1 MYIYI
6 YICKFVYFGIK
17 FFIFYT
23 LFLNDIKIG
32 FFIKSLILEVDF
44 INTKDEKIDKIVTK
58 IKLTKLIHGSLSIP
72 ILLYKIGK
80 NIKNTPW
87 IKYIYKLT
95 SLNVLEFFLRIKI
108 SSYFLSKVRIY
119 INNIGAKN
127 NSAIDVQLSLGI
139 SKYLS
144 VKLSIVNNK
153 NNIKLIIKLFL
164 ILNSK
169 LNLFIPIPIT
179 INIIPQEKLL
189 NISPNN
195 KKYIKNAR
203 ACMKRGKALEILVH
217 PKTYKKIVSEEVEKD
232 ISKKEVQD
240 NIRRYL
246 KSVLN
251 RKPDIYNGYKSLDL
265 EKVENIISYIASKVK
280 NLTITS
286 LNKYL
291 WYIDMLSFNKRAV
304 AITGLTYQNQKFG
317 PTIVYKKYDEL
328 SLLDDKYQREDIET
342 ENGNTTKIISNNNF
356 NLDKISSS
364 EKEIIDTIIKLLK
377 NKNVTDISEMS
388 HREDG
393 WKKTK
398 RFEQISFEYAM
409 NLKLI

>member
-1 MYIYI
+1 MRVYCPYCKKEVEYRIEKRDLKEFRGIEVNTFESVAICNECNQDLYVNKIEDENNERIYKI
-6 YICKFVYFGIK
+6 YREKANIIK
-17 FFIFYT
+17 AE
-23 LFLNDIKIG
+23 DI
-32 FFIKSLILEVDF
+32 
-44 INTKDEKIDKIVTK
+44 
-58 IKLTKLIHGSLSIP
+58 IKLRE
-72 ILLYKIGK
+72 
-80 NIKNTPW
+80 
-87 IKYIYKLT
+87 KYDISQRELT
-95 SLNVLEFFLRIKI
+95 SILGFGKMTINRYERGGLPTKSQSDYIKLLI
-108 SSYFLSKVRIY
+108 ENDDKFIEKVKEAY
-119 INNIGAKN
+119 E
-127 NSAIDVQLSLGI
+127 
-139 SKYLS
+139 
-144 VKLSIVNNK
+144 K
-153 NNIKLIIKLFL
+153 NNI
-164 ILNSK
+164 N
-169 LNLFIPIPIT
+169 
-179 INIIPQEKLL
+179 E
-189 NISPNN
+189 
-195 KKYIKNAR
+195 
-203 ACMKRGKALEILVH
+203 
-217 PKTYKKIVSEEVEKD
+217 KTYKKIVSEEVEKD

-364 EKEIIDTIIKLLK
+364 EKEIIGTIIKLLK
-377 NKNVTDISEMS
+377 NKKVTDISEMS

-393 WKKTK
+393 WRKTK
-398 RFEQISFEYAM
+398 KFEQISFEYAM
-409 NLKLI
+409 NLNIIK

>member
-1 MYIYI
+1 MRVYCPYCKKEVEYKIEKKDLKEFRGIEVNTFENIAICNECNQDLYVNEIEDENNERIYQI
-6 YICKFVYFGIK
+6 YREKANIIK
-17 FFIFYT
+17 PE
-23 LFLNDIKIG
+23 DI
-32 FFIKSLILEVDF
+32 
-44 INTKDEKIDKIVTK
+44 
-58 IKLTKLIHGSLSIP
+58 IKLREKYDISQRELTSILGFGKMTINRYERGGLPTKSQSDYIK
-72 ILLYKIGK
+72 LL
-80 NIKNTPW
+80 IKNDDKF
-87 IKYIYKLT
+87 IEK
-95 SLNVLEFFLRIKI
+95 
-108 SSYFLSKVRIY
+108 
-119 INNIGAKN
+119 AKE
-127 NSAIDVQLSLGI
+127 A
-139 SKYLS
+139 YE
-144 VKLSIVNNK
+144 K
-153 NNIKLIIKLFL
+153 NNI
-164 ILNSK
+164 ND
-169 LNLFIPIPIT
+169 
-179 INIIPQEKLL
+179 
-189 NISPNN
+189 
-195 KKYIKNAR
+195 
-203 ACMKRGKALEILVH
+203 
-217 PKTYKKIVSEEVEKD
+217 KTYNKIISEEVEKD

-265 EKVENIISYIASKVK
+265 EKIENIISYIASKVK

-291 WYIDMLSFNKRAV
+291 WYIDMLSFNERTV

-328 SLLDDKYQREDIET
+328 SLLDDKYTREDIET

-377 NKNVTDISEMS
+377 NKNVTDISEIS

-409 NLKLI
+409 NLKLIK

>member
-1 MYIYI
+1 MRVYCPYCKKEVEYKIEKRDLKEFRGIEVNTFENVAICNECNQDLYVNEIEDENNERIYQI
-6 YICKFVYFGIK
+6 YRERANIIK
-17 FFIFYT
+17 PE
-23 LFLNDIKIG
+23 DI
-32 FFIKSLILEVDF
+32 
-44 INTKDEKIDKIVTK
+44 
-58 IKLTKLIHGSLSIP
+58 IKLREKYDISQRELTAILGFGKMTINRYERGGLPTKSQSDYIKLLIENDDKFI
-72 ILLYKIGK
+72 
-80 NIKNTPW
+80 
-87 IKYIYKLT
+87 
-95 SLNVLEFFLRIKI
+95 E
-108 SSYFLSKVRIY
+108 KVKEAY
-119 INNIGAKN
+119 E
-127 NSAIDVQLSLGI
+127 
-139 SKYLS
+139 
-144 VKLSIVNNK
+144 K
-153 NNIKLIIKLFL
+153 NNI
-164 ILNSK
+164 ND
-169 LNLFIPIPIT
+169 
-179 INIIPQEKLL
+179 
-189 NISPNN
+189 
-195 KKYIKNAR
+195 
-203 ACMKRGKALEILVH
+203 
-217 PKTYKKIVSEEVEKD
+217 KTYNKIISEEVEKD

-246 KSVLN
+246 RSVLN

-291 WYIDMLSFNKRAV
+291 WYIDMLSFNERTV

-328 SLLDDKYQREDIET
+328 SLLDDKYTREDIET

-377 NKNVTDISEMS
+377 NKNVTDISEIS

-409 NLKLI
+409 NLKLIK

>member
-1 MYIYI
+1 MKVYCPY
-6 YICKFVYFGIK
+6 CKKEVEYRIEKRELKEFRGIK
-17 FFIFYT
+17 VNTFENVAICNECNQDLYV
-23 LFLNDIKIG
+23 NKIEDENNERIYKIYREKANIIKAEDI
-32 FFIKSLILEVDF
+32 
-44 INTKDEKIDKIVTK
+44 
-58 IKLTKLIHGSLSIP
+58 IKLRE
-72 ILLYKIGK
+72 
-80 NIKNTPW
+80 
-87 IKYIYKLT
+87 KYDISQRELT
-95 SLNVLEFFLRIKI
+95 SILGFGKMTINRYERGGIPTKTQSDYIKLLI
-108 SSYFLSKVRIY
+108 ENDDKFIEKVKEAY
-119 INNIGAKN
+119 E
-127 NSAIDVQLSLGI
+127 
-139 SKYLS
+139 
-144 VKLSIVNNK
+144 K
-153 NNIKLIIKLFL
+153 NNI
-164 ILNSK
+164 N
-169 LNLFIPIPIT
+169 
-179 INIIPQEKLL
+179 E
-189 NISPNN
+189 
-195 KKYIKNAR
+195 
-203 ACMKRGKALEILVH
+203 
-217 PKTYKKIVSEEVEKD
+217 KTYNKIISKEVEKG

-246 KSVLN
+246 KFVLN
-251 RKPDIYNGYKSLDL
+251 RKPDIYNGYKSFDL

-304 AITGLTYQNQKFG
+304 SITGLTYQNQKFG

-356 NLDKISSS
+356 NLDKISIS

-409 NLKLI
+409 NLKLIK